1 MAYRKSTLRGM
12 SPVTRQYARLTD
24 ELGSAHRRLRNM
36 TETISRLELDSR
48 ALAHAKEQVMAKEVI
63 VSLTRADVF
72 KCAREMGIPEEAIT
86 ADTLQAVRKGLD
98 LWLEQSHPQVVK
110 EAINFALKS

>member
-1 MAYRKSTLRGM
+1 M
-12 SPVTRQYARLTD
+12 SSVTRQHARLTN
-24 ELGSAHRRLRNM
+24 ELGSVHRRLRNI

-48 ALAHAKEQVMAKEVI
+48 ALAHAKEQAMAKEVI

-86 ADTLQAVRKGLD
+86 ADILHAVRKGLD
-98 LWLEQSHPQVVK
+98 YWLEHCRPQVVK